1 MAPGAEGGTLAGAAA
16 AEGGIGTPDQLRAH
30 LRKFDDCGVD
40 QVAFIQQGGR
50 NKHEHICEALE
61 LFAGEVMGEFK
72 DREAE
77 RVKKKAEELAP
88 FIEAAMQRKKWMKP
102 LADSEIPPVLALGR
116 KIAEEA
122 ARKGEAPPPPGPRA
136 AWREA
141 LEASERKG
149 SKEKA

>member
-1 MAPGAEGGTLAGAAA
+1 
-16 AEGGIGTPDQLRAH
+16 
-30 LRKFDDCGVD
+30 
-40 QVAFIQQGGR
+40 
-50 NKHEHICEALE
+50 
-61 LFAGEVMGEFK
+61 
-72 DREAE
+72 
-77 RVKKKAEELAP
+77 
-88 FIEAAMQRKKWMKP
+88 MKP
-102 LADSEIPPVLALGR
+102 LADDEIPPVLALGR